1 MMYSEI
7 RNKPASAGHFLPA
20 VFATALLLGLGQPSF
35 AETPVSGG
43 TLTVA
48 ADTEPRNINPAMVA
62 SNGVF
67 FVSSKVIEPLAEMD
81 YETGLR
87 PVLATSWEGSED
99 GMSFTVNLREGV
111 TWHDGAPFT
120 SADVAWS
127 AMEVWKPLQ
136 NLGRIVF
143 ENLESAETPDDLT
156 VVFNFSRPTP
166 AQMIENALPALS
178 SVLPKHLY
186 EGTDIAENPANA
198 APVGTGPFVFAE
210 HRPGEFYRLTRN
222 PNYWDGDKPYLD
234 EIIYRVLPDAGSK
247 AAALET
253 GDIQLTAFSAVALA
267 DLARLDAL
275 DGISVIPGGYEGI
288 TYQITVEINHRREEL
303 ANPLVRRALRHAI
316 DSDFIVDVV
325 FMGYAT
331 AATGP
336 IPSSAKDFYTDD
348 VAIYAFDTERAEEL
362 LDEAGYPRG
371 EDGTRFSLRLRP
383 APWFAQTRATGDY
396 VRQAL
401 QAVGIQVELVTADPG
416 AHTAAVYTDHD
427 FDLAIGSPVYRNDP
441 AISTTILFQGGL
453 PAGVPFSNQYGYDDA
468 EMNEIIAA
476 GAVETDP
483 DARVEIYRKFQR
495 KAAEDQPILNLV
507 DFTFITVAR
516 DEVKGVANNPRWATS
531 SWADT
536 WISQ

>member
-1 MMYSEI
+1 MIYSEI
-7 RNKPASAGHFLPA
+7 RNRPVRAGLFLPA
-20 VFATALLLGLGQPSF
+20 TFAAALLLGLGQPSF
-35 AETPVSGG
+35 AETPVAGG

-67 FVSSKVIEPLAEMD
+67 FVSSKIIEPLAEMD

-99 GMSFTVNLREGV
+99 GMSFTVTLRDGV
-111 TWHDGAPFT
+111 TWHDGEPFT

-156 VVFNFSRPTP
+156 VVFNFSEPTP

-198 APVGTGPFVFAE
+198 EPVGTGPFVFAE

-234 EIIYRVLPDAGSK
+234 EIVYRVLPDAGSK

-267 DLARLDAL
+267 DLARLDAI
-275 DGISVIPGGYEGI
+275 DGITVIPGGYEGI
-288 TYQITVEINHRREEL
+288 TYHITVEINHRREEL

-331 AATGP
+331 DATGP
-336 IPSSAKDFYTDD
+336 IPSSATDFYTDD
-348 VAIYAFDTERAEEL
+348 VTTYAFDTARAEEL

-371 EDGTRFSLRLRP
+371 DDGTRFSLRLRP

-416 AHTAAVYTDHD
+416 AHIAAVYTDHD

-483 DARVEIYRKFQR
+483 EARVEIYRDFQR

-536 WISQ
+536 WIAQ